1 SRFILFGA
9 AQNATTR
16 YAATVS
22 GDTAV
27 EMEVLGEDNLGTG
40 YHIVCFY
47 FSNSGEALQI
57 VDGKYQLRNPVQQR
71 DYEGRFPPVLLA
83 GIGQTLNALNIC
95 RIDRSSGDSFS
106 NYAIKH
112 IGIMQAVP
120 QA

>member
-1 SRFILFGA
+1 PPLTTHMPYTTLF
-9 AQNATTR
+9 R
-16 YAATVS
+16 P
-22 GDTAV
+22 
-27 EMEVLGEDNLGTG
+27 
-40 YHIVCFY
+40 
-47 FSNSGEALQI
+47 
-57 VDGKYQLRNPVQQR
+57 LRSPVQQR

-120 QA
+120 QATLFAAIKFLRSEEHTSELQSRETV